1 MPAAAG
7 GAVWRVRAGVLLRA
21 HRGKRAGRLQPVR
34 PRRPRLEAGAPP
46 GLAGRREAAV
56 RRSGTA
62 PSPPAVAARG
72 PAAASRKAE
81 PRNVDGAD
89 AHPSAPSNRQPQ
101 LRPRSL
107 PDPDLHPAVLGF
119 LPAVARVALVL
130 APAECLEDRKRLG

>member
-34 PRRPRLEAGAPP
+34 PRRPRLDAGAPP
-46 GLAGRREAAV
+46 GLAGRRAAAV
-56 RRSGTA
+56 RRSDTA

-81 PRNVDGAD
+81 PR
-89 AHPSAPSNRQPQ
+89 
-101 LRPRSL
+101 RSEEHTSEL
-107 PDPDLHPAVLGF
+107 QSLMRTSYAVF
-119 LPAVARVALVL
+119 
-130 APAECLEDRKRLG
+130 CLKTKTTYKTH

>member
-89 AHPSAPSNRQPQ
+89 APPPAPSNHELP
-101 LRPRSL
+101 LRPRYL
-107 PDPDLHPAVLGF
+107 PHLALHAAVLGF
-119 LPAVARVALVL
+119 LPALGPFATVLV
-130 APAECLEDRKRLG
+130 P